1 MPNEVDKIALLRTG
15 LLAVWIVGLWV
26 LVVYFLRGGS
36 IYLLDGTV
44 IRGRLS
50 IVATLVLVAAALGP
64 TLAAL
69 SAACRHRRSRSR

>member
-1 MPNEVDKIALLRTG
+1 MPNEVDKVALIRTG

-44 IRGRLS
+44 IRGRLG

-64 TLAAL
+64 TLMAL
-69 SAACRHRRSRSR
+69 SAAYRHRRSR